1 MVVILLAC
9 VEDDTGAE
17 PVAVDVTEHGAV
29 SCDDDRSSV
38 VFDREELP
46 GASDG
51 MAAYMYRYQF
61 GAAGIVAADF
71 DDNGWVDLFFPE
83 VGPDRLFLNGEGGL
97 MESELP
103 VDDDVA
109 TGGVAGDVDGDGDLD
124 LYVTVFG
131 GPNRLLAWNDGFSAV
146 ESGAEGGG
154 YHAAGAA
161 MADLDS
167 DGDLDL
173 LALNHRDDE
182 ALGEG
187 LLAGDMPPGHPSELW
202 FNDGSGHSTA
212 ADIGEALS
220 GEGTYPFA
228 GGFHDLDGDGDDD
241 LYAVNDFGHEASPN
255 VALVNDA
262 GELSPVAG
270 LDVALYGMGLGAND
284 LDGDGIVDL
293 AMSSWGELLLLESQS
308 GWANTAAA
316 RGLYPVGDDRLLAWG
331 LDLADLDN
339 DGDLDLPVNFG
350 FLMMPEDFAEE
361 LEETRALVNPESQ
374 RDALYLNEGGSFTE
388 VSETWG
394 VADDGIGRGVLAVDL
409 DRDGTLDLVKR
420 ELDGAPIVYTSRCV
434 REAWLVVDLRW
445 SNPNTRAVGARVE
458 VDGQYRWV
466 RAGGTSFAS
475 AGPAEV
481 HFGLGER
488 TEAEVRVTWPDGEE
502 SVATVATRQ
511 RVTVSR

>member
-1 MVVILLAC
+1 VILLGCAG
-9 VEDDTGAE
+9 DDTGEAAA
-17 PVAVDVTEHGAV
+17 AVEVVEHGAV
-29 SCDDDRSSV
+29 TCEDDRSGA
-38 VFDREELP
+38 VFDRAELP
-46 GASDG
+46 GPSDG

-61 GAAGIVAADF
+61 GAAGVVAADF
-71 DDNGWVDLFFPE
+71 DDDGWIDLFFPE

-97 MESELP
+97 QESALP
-103 VDDDVA
+103 EDDDVA

-131 GPNRLLAWNDGFSAV
+131 GPNRLLLWDDGFSQA

-161 MADLDS
+161 MADLDG
-167 DGDLDL
+167 DGDLEL
-173 LALNHRDDE
+173 LSLNHRDDE

-202 FNDGSGHSTA
+202 FNDGSGGYTPG
-212 ADIGEALS
+212 DIGEALS
-220 GEGTYPFA
+220 GSDTYAFA
-228 GGFHDLDGDGDDD
+228 GGFHDLDGDRDDD
-241 LYAVNDFGHEASPN
+241 LYAVNDFGYEAGPN
-255 VALVNDA
+255 VALANDG
-262 GELSPVAG
+262 GELSPMAG

-293 AMSSWGELLLLESQS
+293 AMSSWGVLMLLESGS

-350 FLMMPEDFAEE
+350 FLMMPEDFAAE
-361 LEETRALVNPESQ
+361 LEDTRALVNPTSQ
-374 RDALYLNEGGSFTE
+374 RDALYLNEEGSFSE
-388 VSETWG
+388 VSEAWG
-394 VADDGIGRGVLAVDL
+394 VADAGIGRGVIAVDL

-434 REAWLVVDLRW
+434 DEAWLVVDLRW
-445 SNPNTRAVGARVE
+445 SSPNTRAVGAKIE
-458 VDGQYRWV
+458 VGDQSRWV

-475 AGPAEV
+475 AGPPEV
-481 HFGLGER
+481 HFGLGDDS
-488 TEAEVRVTWPDGEE
+488 EARLRVTWPDGLVSE
-502 SVATVATRQ
+502 ATVATRQ
-511 RVTVSR
+511 RVTLSR